1 MKYHF
6 TPRSA
11 ALIAALAAA
20 IALACWVLRPYDDLS
35 HLKRTV
41 EVTDGT
47 EDAVAAVRGIIRA
60 AGSPDARREL
70 AKYMYVADRTE
81 QERITAPMW
90 SSFWAVTV
98 RVPRLSVASSR
109 AMSFSPLAAAN
120 RTNWSYCALGV
131 KLIAIFS
138 LLLVTCLPCLRSYIA
153 NVTINPTFCQDR
165 LRRGPQFG
173 RISLQE
179 KRPTVTT
186 QGKD

>member
-1 MKYHF
+1 MKNHF

-11 ALIAALAAA
+11 ALIAALAAV

-81 QERITAPMW
+81 QERITAPLLERPELGEVRILGC
-90 SSFWAVTV
+90 SRLAV
-98 RVPRLSVASSR
+98 SHADN
-109 AMSFSPLAAAN
+109 LAVHVYSAN
-120 RTNWSYCALGV
+120 R
-131 KLIAIFS
+131 K
-138 LLLVTCLPCLRSYIA
+138 RSYA
-153 NVTINPTFCQDR
+153 FCFIR
-165 LRRGPQFG
+165 
-173 RISLQE
+173 
-179 KRPTVTT
+179 
-186 QGKD
+186 GKDGVRKLSDIGFSRRKP